1 MFSKFRSLIFKFDP
15 ETAHNLAIKSLKLNL
30 LPNLSNQEKDDSLFK
45 TKLFG
50 KEINNPIGIAAGFD
64 KNAEVYNSLFKL
76 GFGFVEVGTV
86 TPLEQYG
93 NPKPRVFR
101 LVDDQALI
109 NRLGFNNLGSENISK
124 RIKSNPNKGLLG
136 VNIGPNKDS
145 EDRLNDYLIGLRVFH
160 DIADYVT
167 INISSPNTENLRNFH
182 DKSKFDELM
191 DSIEKEKIRLKS
203 KIPIIVKISP
213 DILEEQIEIICKTL
227 IQYKVSAIIVS
238 NTSAKNRDKLKDILK
253 HQKGGLSGKPLEEE
267 ANKLISKF
275 YKILNGKIEIIGVGV
290 VPQEINLDPFFSP
303 RKLLDLQAGLYGV
316 KEKDRI
322 TDTILN
328 LVSLEKEAN
337 SYARSLSGGMK
348 RRLLMAKALVHQP
361 PLVFL
366 DEPTAGVDV
375 ELRQNLWKN
384 VRMLNKLGVTIIL
397 TTHYLE
403 EAEKMCDRIA
413 ILNKGNVV
421 ALDSTK
427 NLLNRI
433 QTKKVTFKTDKEINI
448 QKNDLESLEIISKI
462 GNEVCVSYEKSK
474 VNMEKLINLIKK
486 NNVKIVDISTDDG
499 DLEDVFLRLIKN

>member
-1 MFSKFRSLIFKFDP
+1 MEQKNILSVKNLKKIYSKQ
-15 ETAHNLAIKSLKLNL
+15 HNGKTYALNDLNL
-30 LPNLSNQEKDDSLFK
+30 DV
-45 TKLFG
+45 
-50 KEINNPIGIAAGFD
+50 KEGEIF
-64 KNAEVYNSLFKL
+64 
-76 GFGFVEVGTV
+76 
-86 TPLEQYG
+86 
-93 NPKPRVFR
+93 
-101 LVDDQALI
+101 
-109 NRLGFNNLGSENISK
+109 
-124 RIKSNPNKGLLG
+124 GLLG
-136 VNIGPNKDS
+136 PNGAGKTT
-145 EDRLNDYLIGLRVFH
+145 F
-160 DIADYVT
+160 
-167 INISSPNTENLRNFH
+167 INILAGTVIKTEGEVNVCG
-182 DKSKFDELM
+182 FDLDENPRQVRA
-191 DSIEKEKIRLKS
+191 S
-203 KIPIIVKISP
+203 
-213 DILEEQIEIICKTL
+213 
-227 IQYKVSAIIVS
+227 
-238 NTSAKNRDKLKDILK
+238 
-253 HQKGGLSGKPLEEE
+253 
-267 ANKLISKF
+267 
-275 YKILNGKIEIIGVGV
+275 VGV

-303 RKLLDLQAGLYGV
+303 RKLLELQAGLYGV

-403 EAEKMCDRIA
+403 EAEEMCDRIA

-474 VNMEKLINLIKK
+474 VSMEKLINLIKK